1 MLGVYTVA
9 MDPKTQR
16 MVSAHARYC
25 EVALPLPLPQTFS
38 YRVPDELAGGLG
50 PGSVVR
56 VPFGR
61 RERIGV
67 VTSLSEVPP
76 SVRTLKEL
84 RADLGE
90 DYRLPEV
97 AMSLGSWVA
106 SYYACSLG
114 EALALF
120 FPPRP
125 GTAARRSPLERG
137 EADAEPAH
145 RLSEDQK
152 AALRCVLTPLTEGK
166 YESFLLHGVTG
177 SGKTEVYLHA
187 IQRAIELGKSAL
199 VLLPEIALTPQ
210 TLGRLRARFP
220 NRVAPYHS
228 RLSHGERCAVWEAAA
243 SGRVSVVVGARSSA
257 FVPMKNLGLIVV
269 DEEHDSSYK
278 ADDRPRY
285 HARDLALMRARLSKI
300 PIILG
305 SATPSLESYH
315 NARLGKH
322 HRLALPSRMGQV
334 ELPAVEIVDLRRK
347 EEGGEGPLGSRLSA
361 ALEQVLERGKQAIL
375 LHNRRGFARFVQC
388 HACGHVET
396 CPSCDIS
403 LTWHLKSDHLRC
415 HYCGHRRARPTTCP
429 ECAQRVFRPHGVGTQ
444 RVELA
449 LQSRFPEAHI
459 LRLDQDTSS
468 TKRGHQEILEQFA
481 AGEADFLL
489 GTQMVAK
496 GLHFPRVSVVGVISA
511 DAGLHFPDLRAH
523 ERAFQLLTQVAG
535 RSGRTSPGRVIL
547 QTYDP
552 EHRVLRR
559 VLGHDVE
566 GFLAEE
572 LEQRRI
578 LAYPPVRRLSA
589 ILVTAASEEDLDAG
603 LNRLA
608 RRLSRLLEGTKV
620 EILGPAR
627 AALPRINRRFRGQIL
642 LKGSLSAEGKLLILE
657 VLSELASAEKGRRR
671 LDLALD
677 VDPQH
682 LL

>member
-1 MLGVYTVA
+1 
-9 MDPKTQR
+9 MDPETHR
-16 MVSAHARYC
+16 VVSARARYC
-25 EVALPLPLPQTFS
+25 EVALALPLPQTFS
-38 YRVPDELAGGLG
+38 YEVPEELAEGLG

-56 VPFGR
+56 VPFAR
-61 RERIGV
+61 RERVGV
-67 VTSLSEVPP
+67 VTSLSETPP
-76 SVRTLKEL
+76 PVRALKEL

-90 DYRLPEV
+90 AYRLSEL
-97 AMSLGSWVA
+97 ALSLGNWVA

-125 GTAARRSPLERG
+125 GTAARKSPLE
-137 EADAEPAH
+137 EVAADPEPPH
-145 RLSEDQK
+145 ELSEDQE
-152 AALRCVLTPLTEGK
+152 AALRCVLEPLLKGE

-243 SGRVSVVVGARSSA
+243 AGEVSVVVGARSSA
-257 FVPMKNLGLIVV
+257 FVPLKDLGLIVV

-285 HARDLALMRARLSKI
+285 HARDLALMRARMGKI

-315 NARLGKH
+315 NAQLGKH
-322 HRLALPSRMGQV
+322 RRLVLPSRMGEV
-334 ELPAVEIVDLRRK
+334 DLPAVEIVDLRRK
-347 EEGGEGPLGSRLSA
+347 EESGEGPLGPRLDA
-361 ALEQVLERGKQAIL
+361 ALEEVLKRREQAIL

-388 HACGHVET
+388 HACGHVES

-429 ECAQRVFRPHGVGTQ
+429 ECAQRVFRPHGTGTQ

-449 LQSRFPEAHI
+449 LQSRFPAARV

-468 TKRGHQEILEQFA
+468 TKRGHQEILEKFA

-566 GFLAEE
+566 GFLA
-572 LEQRRI
+572 
-578 LAYPPVRRLSA
+578 
-589 ILVTAASEEDLDAG
+589 
-603 LNRLA
+603 
-608 RRLSRLLEGTKV
+608 
-620 EILGPAR
+620 
-627 AALPRINRRFRGQIL
+627 
-642 LKGSLSAEGKLLILE
+642 
-657 VLSELASAEKGRRR
+657 
-671 LDLALD
+671 
-677 VDPQH
+677 
-682 LL
+682 